1 MKVVKTSNVSER
13 KVMALISPVG
23 DLYFRNR
30 ENELYTGLDNS
41 GEAFQGRLEFKC
53 LSESH
58 GRVKIYESESITI
71 TF

>member
-23 DLYFRNR
+23 GLYFRNR

-41 GEAFQGRLEFKC
+41 GEAVQGRLEFKC

-58 GRVKIYESESITI
+58 GWVKIYEGESITI